1 MEVYSTIIFI
11 FIFII
16 LSVIIFNIGLFYIM
30 YKKES

>member
-1 MEVYSTIIFI
+1 MDVYSTII

-16 LSVIIFNIGLFYIM
+16 LSVIIFNTGLFYIM

>member
-1 MEVYSTIIFI
+1 MEVYSTII

-16 LSVIIFNIGLFYIM
+16 LSVIIFNTGLFYIM